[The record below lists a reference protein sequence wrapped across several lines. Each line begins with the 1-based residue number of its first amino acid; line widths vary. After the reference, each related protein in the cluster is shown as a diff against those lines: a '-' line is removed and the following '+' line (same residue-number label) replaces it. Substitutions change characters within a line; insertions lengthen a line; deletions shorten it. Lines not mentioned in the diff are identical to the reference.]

1 MLFRRFINARQ
12 GARLAGTSVLCVL
25 ASAALSGT
33 ALAASGWVV
42 ENGGWHYLDSSGNY
56 VTDQF
61 KRSGDNYFY
70 LDSNGDMVYSSII
83 DDGKNFYYVNSAG
96 AMVSNEWREV
106 ENTERFSDDEP
117 DTWWY
122 YLSSNGRAV
131 RQTGSNAKVATLPTK
146 AGNAKFIFDETG
158 RMMSGWIGAD
168 GQMISGD
175 EAWREGVYYSDPENG
190 GRLAVNS
197 WAYITAEDPDNE
209 EREGDGYWFFFDG
222 SGKKVTDKV
231 NKIING
237 RKYRFN
243 EYGVANYDWY
253 NDASSSSASYYYSTE
268 EQCWLRTGWFKAYP
282 DPDKDP
288 EGYDMGDE
296 YWYYADK
303 KGKTAASVI
312 KNISGQRYGFDEYGK
327 MLHGLYVLEM
337 ADDGETILDSRLI
350 ESIEDLPGSD
360 EEVLVYYFGDS
371 PKEGCMKTGSCTVML
386 DGERL
391 AFKFEKSGTYRGS
404 GVNGIDGGVI
414 YVNGRR
420 MEADPDMRYEQFEY
434 EGENYL
440 ISSVG
445 KIVKNR
451 TNVKDADGYY
461 YCTDKDGKVTYYSDE
476 RFEK

>member
-1 MLFRRFINARQ
+1 MLY
-12 GARLAGTSVLCVL
+12 
-25 ASAALSGT
+25 

-42 ENGGWHYLDSSGNY
+42 ENGGRHYLDSSGNY

-70 LDSNGDMVYSSII
+70 LD
-83 DDGKNFYYVNSAG
+83 
-96 AMVSNEWREV
+96 
-106 ENTERFSDDEP
+106 
-117 DTWWY
+117 
-122 YLSSNGRAV
+122 SNGRAV

-146 AGNAKFIFDETG
+146 AGNAKFIFDEMG

-175 EAWREGVYYSDPENG
+175 EAWREGVYYSDPQNG

-209 EREGDGYWFFFDG
+209 EREGDGYWFFLDG

-282 DPDKDP
+282 DPDKDS

-303 KGKTAASVI
+303 KG
-312 KNISGQRYGFDEYGK
+312 
-327 MLHGLYVLEM
+327 
-337 ADDGETILDSRLI
+337 
-350 ESIEDLPGSD
+350 
-360 EEVLVYYFGDS
+360 
-371 PKEGCMKTGSCTVML
+371 
-386 DGERL
+386 
-391 AFKFEKSGTYRGS
+391 
-404 GVNGIDGGVI
+404 
-414 YVNGRR
+414 
-420 MEADPDMRYEQFEY
+420 
-434 EGENYL
+434 
-440 ISSVG
+440 
-445 KIVKNR
+445 
-451 TNVKDADGYY
+451 
-461 YCTDKDGKVTYYSDE
+461 
-476 RFEK
+476 

>member
-1 MLFRRFINARQ
+1 MLFRRFLNARQ

-25 ASAALSGT
+25 ASAALTGT

-83 DDGKNFYYVNSAG
+83 DDGKNFYYVNSDG
-96 AMVSNEWREV
+96 AMVSNEWRE
-106 ENTERFSDDEP
+106 
-117 DTWWY
+117 
-122 YLSSNGRAV
+122 
-131 RQTGSNAKVATLPTK
+131 
-146 AGNAKFIFDETG
+146 
-158 RMMSGWIGAD
+158 
-168 GQMISGD
+168 
-175 EAWREGVYYSDPENG
+175 GVYYSDPQNS

-303 KGKTAASVI
+303 KG
-312 KNISGQRYGFDEYGK
+312 
-327 MLHGLYVLEM
+327 
-337 ADDGETILDSRLI
+337 
-350 ESIEDLPGSD
+350 
-360 EEVLVYYFGDS
+360 
-371 PKEGCMKTGSCTVML
+371 
-386 DGERL
+386 
-391 AFKFEKSGTYRGS
+391 
-404 GVNGIDGGVI
+404 
-414 YVNGRR
+414 
-420 MEADPDMRYEQFEY
+420 
-434 EGENYL
+434 
-440 ISSVG
+440 
-445 KIVKNR
+445 
-451 TNVKDADGYY
+451 
-461 YCTDKDGKVTYYSDE
+461 
-476 RFEK
+476 

>member
-1 MLFRRFINARQ
+1 MLY
-12 GARLAGTSVLCVL
+12 
-25 ASAALSGT
+25 

-96 AMVSNEWREV
+96 AMVSNEWRE
-106 ENTERFSDDEP
+106 
-117 DTWWY
+117 
-122 YLSSNGRAV
+122 
-131 RQTGSNAKVATLPTK
+131 
-146 AGNAKFIFDETG
+146 
-158 RMMSGWIGAD
+158 
-168 GQMISGD
+168 
-175 EAWREGVYYSDPENG
+175 GVYYSDPQND

-237 RKYRFN
+237 RKYRFS

-253 NDASSSSASYYYSTE
+253 NGASSSSASYYYSTE

-303 KGKTAASVI
+303 KGKTAAMNSSTPLR
-312 KNISGQRYGFDEYGK
+312 SGLRPFHAHIQ
-327 MLHGLYVLEM
+327 L
-337 ADDGETILDSRLI
+337 
-350 ESIEDLPGSD
+350 LPGNDRISILYICSD
-360 EEVLVYYFGDS
+360 NSIRIYCFKISFYRLSARQSRRCVCRS
-371 PKEGCMKTGSCTVML
+371 P
-386 DGERL
+386 
-391 AFKFEKSGTYRGS
+391 
-404 GVNGIDGGVI
+404 
-414 YVNGRR
+414 
-420 MEADPDMRYEQFEY
+420 P
-434 EGENYL
+434 L
-440 ISSVG
+440 IL
-445 KIVKNR
+445 R
-451 TNVKDADGYY
+451 PPAAP
-461 YCTDKDGKVTYYSDE
+461 C
-476 RFEK
+476 